1 MTKVIAMPKVFTKPG
16 VIAGVLIL
24 SSLLSGA
31 WAQPAGNGTAS
42 RAGEIH
48 GRVLDAEK
56 QVPLAWVNVVVE
68 GTSLGTATGTDGSFV
83 ITGVPEGEYRL
94 ILSRLGYEA
103 LAVPNLVLAAGQR
116 FARDFFLRESY
127 LEGDEITVTAA
138 RKEQTAHMAPA
149 SVATLDALQIRQR
162 NVTTFDQALAST
174 QGISVFRSA
183 GTTVQSVSIRGSSD
197 VAGGGVGNRV
207 LLLIDGRPA
216 LTSDSGGALWSLVPL
231 NFVDR
236 IEIVKGAFSSLY
248 GSTAMGGVVNVIT
261 RRPNYAR
268 KTHVE
273 ASYGFYELPPMEL
286 RHTDTPGTLS
296 ALAFNHSGRY
306 KRVSYLLNLSRKQSD
321 GFRERSAYEFY
332 DLYSKLLV
340 DFRQNRNFE
349 VSVGG
354 TLSKNDYPHTWLSN
368 LQPFRVAPHYQDDRQ
383 VKRALNADF
392 YYWAVPNARVKYG
405 SRFYFYRNAA
415 RSYFNEDDPFRQIP
429 HNEPYGLRTIVDA
442 DKFGNLTQV
451 DWQVSESHDLILGL
465 DAQIDHVVSSP
476 DSIMYGNQQ
485 VNNFAVYAQDE
496 VRVTPRLTLTTG
508 ARLDYNILVGGKR
521 QNQVS
526 PKIGLV
532 YHLTEHTSLRGL
544 AGQAFR
550 APSIAER
557 FFRKEISGGTSFV
570 PNPNLQA
577 ERVNS
582 FEVGGRSQFGTWL
595 DVDLAL
601 FHYRYRD
608 MIYWVSLPQQPGQ
621 FEPMF
626 QVRNLNRALMQ
637 GVEVGAN
644 FYLQRRLRLRA
655 GYTYLD
661 AVDRSADRTDDLLA
675 YRVRHALNFGGTFS
689 WKKYELNLDGRYN
702 GRVEEV
708 FLYPNDEPK
717 AYWLLNTKLV
727 AGLMKGAAVTLSC
740 NNLLNS
746 QFEEL
751 ARYRMPGRH
760 WIAGLSYEF

>member
-1 MTKVIAMPKVFTKPG
+1 MIFTLALVPG
-16 VIAGVLIL
+16 IF
-24 SSLLSGA
+24 
-31 WAQPAGNGTAS
+31 AQTAS
-42 RAGEIH
+42 NGSAPLFGEIR

-56 QVPLAWVNVVVE
+56 QEPLAWVNVSVE
-68 GTSLGTATGTDGSFV
+68 GTSLGAATATDGSFV
-83 ITGVPEGEYRL
+83 IKSVPPGDYRL
-94 ILSRLGYEA
+94 LLSRLGYQN
-103 LAVPNLVLAAGQR
+103 LAIANVALAAGQQI
-116 FARDFFLRESY
+116 ARDFYMRESY
-127 LEGDEITVTAA
+127 LVSDEITITAA
-138 RKEQTAHMAPA
+138 RKEQTAQMAPA
-149 SVATLDALQIRQR
+149 SVATIDALEIRQR
-162 NVTTFDQALAST
+162 SVVTFDQALAST

-183 GTTVQSVSIRGSSD
+183 GTNVQSVSIRGSSD

-231 NFVDR
+231 NFIDR
-236 IEIVKGAFSSLY
+236 VEIVKGAFSSLY

-261 RRPNYAR
+261 RRPNYNR
-268 KTHVE
+268 KTQVE
-273 ASYGFYELPPMEL
+273 ASYGFYELPPADI
-286 RHTDTPGTLS
+286 RHSDTPGTLS
-296 ALAFNHSGRY
+296 SFGLNHSGRH
-306 KRVSYLLNLSRKQSD
+306 KQVSYLVNLSRKHST

-332 DLYSKLLV
+332 DLYGKVLV

-349 VSVGG
+349 VSLGG
-354 TLSKNDYPHTWLSN
+354 TISENDYPHTWLSN
-368 LQPFRVAPHYQDDRQ
+368 LQPLRVADHYQDDRQ

-392 YYWAVPNARVKYG
+392 YYWAVPSAKVKYG

-415 RSYFNEDDPFRQIP
+415 RSYFNENDPQRQIP
-429 HNEPYGLRTIVDA
+429 GNEPFALRTVVDA

-451 DWQVSESHDLILGL
+451 DWQASANHNLIFGL
-465 DAQIDHVVSSP
+465 DAQIDHVISSP

-485 VNNFAVYAQDE
+485 VNNFAVYVQDE
-496 VRVTPRLTLTTG
+496 TNVTSRLTLTTG
-508 ARLDYNILVGGKR
+508 LRLDYNILVHGKR
-521 QNQVS
+521 QNQIS
-526 PKIGLV
+526 PKIGAV
-532 YHLTEHTSLRGL
+532 YHLTDNIALRGL

-582 FEVGGRSQFGTWL
+582 FEVGARSKFGHWL
-595 DVDLAL
+595 EVDLAL

-608 MIYWVSLPQQPGQ
+608 MIYWVALPQQPGQ

-637 GVEVGAN
+637 GLEVGVN
-644 FYLQRRLRLRA
+644 FYHGQNLRLRA

-661 AVDRSADRTDDLLA
+661 AKDRSEGRPDDLLA
-675 YRVRHALNFGGTFS
+675 YRMRHALNFGGTVT
-689 WKKYELNLDGRYN
+689 WNRYELNLDGRFN
-702 GRVEEV
+702 DKVEEV
-708 FLYPNDEPK
+708 FLYPNDEPD
-717 AYWLLNTKLV
+717 AYVLLNSKLIAHATK
-727 AGLMKGAAVTLSC
+727 GLSLSLSG
-740 NNLLNS
+740 NNLLDA

-760 WIAGLSYEF
+760 WLAGMSYEF